1 MEQRWTGVVWKAE
14 MTDDSHDFG
23 GKHKYKHTDYRETRS
38 IDSIVGR
45 SVVTHSMLVSI
56 ATQVDDVCN
65 DYYWM
70 SGFFLFEIMIMS
82 L

>member
-1 MEQRWTGVVWKAE
+1 

-23 GKHKYKHTDYRETRS
+23 GKHKYKHTDYRAIQS

-56 ATQVDDVCN
+56 ATQVDGVCN
-65 DYYWM
+65 DYY
-70 SGFFLFEIMIMS
+70 
-82 L
+82 